1 MIVIGFGIW
10 WTFAFAFLF
19 LFFFEIACFL
29 FSTSNDV
36 DDEFP

>member
-29 FSTSNDV
+29 FSISNAV